1 MVGERK
7 REKAEWKERMEKSG
21 REYKCKSTHT
31 HSKWESK
38 RESSCTHGIEI
49 KCVGLQRGKVGEQ
62 NAQKKTEEAV

>member
-31 HSKWESK
+31 HTVSGRV
-38 RESSCTHGIEI
+38 RERVHVHME
-49 KCVGLQRGKVGEQ
+49 
-62 NAQKKTEEAV
+62 